1 MTNQRRNQ
9 TVVTRLQTGQIDWTD
24 DDEGPSSNL
33 AARQRST
40 FVPASTTPA
49 QYTPPQLAR
58 GDLQVG
64 LDITPT
70 ATTHTEVTG
79 DHLNRSR
86 AWLRYSLP
94 LCLTFALVI
103 VVLAM
108 LFTPILDAELGWA
121 FLRAAGLY
129 LGMFVAAYV
138 FMFRYYMSRSPEG
151 LAYKQSNE
159 TWAFLRR
166 EQTHRHTIEREA
178 WHRYIEGSNR
188 K

>member
-1 MTNQRRNQ
+1 MTSQRRNQ
-9 TVVTRLQTGQIDWTD
+9 TVVTQIRPGAIDWTED
-24 DDEGPSSNL
+24 DDGPSSNIV
-33 AARQRST
+33 ARQRST
-40 FVPASTTPA
+40 FVPARQEA
-49 QYTPPQLAR
+49 YTPPQLVR

-70 ATTHTEVTG
+70 ATTHTEITG

-103 VVLAM
+103 VVLAR

-121 FLRAAGLY
+121 FLRAVGLY

-138 FMFRYYMSRSPEG
+138 FMFRYYMSRSPEARQYAELLDIEPAAIG
-151 LAYKQSNE
+151 QLVQG
-159 TWAFLRR
+159 R
-166 EQTHRHTIEREA
+166 EHDGA
-178 WHRYIEGSNR
+178 NGVML
-188 K
+188 

>member
-1 MTNQRRNQ
+1 MTTQRRNQ
-9 TVVTRLQTGQIDWTD
+9 TTITRLQPGQIDWED
-24 DDEGPSSNL
+24 DSGPATNL
-33 AARQRST
+33 AARQRNT
-40 FVPASTTPA
+40 FVPARQE

-64 LDITPT
+64 LDIIPT

-79 DHLNRSR
+79 DHLNRSQ
-86 AWLRYSLP
+86 AWLRYALP
-94 LCLTFALVI
+94 LCLSFALVI

-108 LFTPILDAELGWA
+108 LFTPIMDAELGWA
-121 FLRAAGLY
+121 FLRAVGLY
-129 LGMFVAAYV
+129 LGMFVASYV

-151 LAYKQSNE
+151 LALKQSDE

-166 EQTHRHTIEREA
+166 EQAHRHTIEREA
-178 WHRYIEGSNR
+178 WNRYIEGSSR